1 MSPRVNEQ
9 YKKNRKLAIL
19 QSAKNVFIKKG
30 FVNST
35 MQDIILEA
43 GISRGGLYAYF
54 DNIEHVFEEILKL
67 EDEKDVEYFESKK
80 DLLFWDQ
87 LLDWIRFQQKN
98 IQNNDSGFLLSKS
111 EYFLTNYRKEK
122 NKNNHFIID
131 RYNRLISSMEKFIDD
146 GIKDGHFEANMSSK
160 SISQY
165 IISFFNGLILDT
177 FNLGTNVTQV
187 EEQIEILIFSLEKLL
202 SPV

>member
-9 YKKNRKLAIL
+9 YKRNRKLAIL

-87 LLDWIRFQQKN
+87 LLDWIRFQQRN
-98 IQNNDSGFLLSKS
+98 ILNNDSGFLLSKS

-122 NKNNHFIID
+122 NKNNHFILD

-146 GIKDGHFEANMSSK
+146 GIKDGHFKANMSSK

-187 EEQIEILIFSLEKLL
+187 EEQIDILIFSLEKLL